1 MIRHVVPKSKVE
13 PAEGHMK
20 SAQRESEEISP
31 PPSNGKQRN
40 GHAVRNILSSDH
52 RGHLDVLN
60 FIPKDCHSI
69 VVAQCVQKRLRKGD
83 TVWRQGDKADCVGF
97 LMSGKA
103 MSTYHSPNGKVGVTG
118 FWGAGDVLGCADL
131 VVPCERQMTVCCIED
146 ATVSMLPIERFY
158 DLTAKYPEFAQTV
171 IRGLSIRLRWVSHLA
186 LTLET
191 AAVFARVCS
200 VLLALSE
207 RFSAPHRD
215 GLLIDLNMT
224 HEDLAGI
231 VGVSRQFMNVTLHDL
246 EEKGVIRFVQ
256 RKIVIND
263 QDKLQQLAYS
273 H

>member
-1 MIRHVVPKSKVE
+1 MIRRAPKAKAKVE
-13 PAEGHMK
+13 PAGYVK
-20 SAQRESEEISP
+20 SAQTESEVGS
-31 PPSNGKQRN
+31 SSLLNSKRRN
-40 GHAVRNILSSDH
+40 GHAVPSILPLDH

-69 VVAQCVQKRLRKGD
+69 VVAQCAQKRLRKGD

-146 ATVSMLPIERFY
+146 AMVSMLPIERFY

-256 RKIVIND
+256 RKIAISD